1 MKLVD
6 PDAMARVASLLLSH
20 HGNDGAGMRQAIQG
34 CDIDQLASALMSAT
48 SLLAA
53 LTDHL
58 TDQQLTDLVN
68 ALEGS

>member
-1 MKLVD
+1 
-6 PDAMARVASLLLSH
+6 
-20 HGNDGAGMRQAIQG
+20 
-34 CDIDQLASALMSAT
+34 MSAT